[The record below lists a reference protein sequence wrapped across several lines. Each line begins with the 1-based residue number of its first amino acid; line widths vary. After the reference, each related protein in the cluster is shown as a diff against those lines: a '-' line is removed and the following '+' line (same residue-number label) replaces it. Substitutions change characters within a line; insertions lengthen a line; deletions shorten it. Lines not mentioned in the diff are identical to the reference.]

1 MWLLAVSLL
10 AVTSQAQN
18 FTFSTFDVPGADS
31 TELNG
36 INRQMIG
43 PIRSQSTIVGS
54 YHDIGGTH
62 AFSVSPGGLTT
73 LPDPPNAA
81 AAGQCAYCR
90 DTEAL
95 GISNAGV
102 IVGKYATDVQGM
114 PTFLPF
120 RFFSGTLTDPG
131 SECGYATEA
140 YGVNDQGA
148 VVGACQTSEFWNGV
162 QGTGNGLYISTSLR
176 FAIGPG
182 FIDPRARY
190 TVISAVNDSGLTVG
204 WFTELHPV
212 NDLGHGFYMSVGAG
226 FPHGE
231 VNVPYASGTWPRSV
245 NNRDQIV
252 GYYYESGRYHG
263 FFWPHGAERP
273 ITLDYPGAVDT
284 WLTGISDP
292 NPLTGQIEVVGYY
305 GNRVEVD
312 GHWVNHG
319 FVAASALVAAP

>member
-1 MWLLAVSLL
+1 MNSGQTLRKKEKFMSNTNINRRTAPVQLNYASRGYADTSRQLQPLMWLLAVSLL

-131 SECGYATEA
+131 NECGYATEA

-148 VVGACQTSEFWNGV
+148 VVGA
-162 QGTGNGLYISTSLR
+162 
-176 FAIGPG
+176 
-182 FIDPRARY
+182 
-190 TVISAVNDSGLTVG
+190 
-204 WFTELHPV
+204 
-212 NDLGHGFYMSVGAG
+212 
-226 FPHGE
+226 
-231 VNVPYASGTWPRSV
+231 
-245 NNRDQIV
+245 
-252 GYYYESGRYHG
+252 
-263 FFWPHGAERP
+263 
-273 ITLDYPGAVDT
+273 
-284 WLTGISDP
+284 
-292 NPLTGQIEVVGYY
+292 
-305 GNRVEVD
+305 
-312 GHWVNHG
+312 
-319 FVAASALVAAP
+319 